1 MQYLKT
7 LEPPEEVCIINDI
20 QKRGTTFPIS
30 IESRNTKI
38 DSNALMDTGATRS
51 CMNYSTAYKL
61 GNNNIKQFKTTQVV
75 GGDGSDLGAV
85 STLQCK
91 ITIGD
96 RSRTNIY
103 CMLISKRKCHTRNRF
118 LPNKTKQASP
128 GQDKALGFCQ

>member
-7 LEPPEEVCIINDI
+7 LEPPEEVCVINDI
-20 QKRGTTFPIS
+20 QKRGTTFPVS
-30 IESRNTKI
+30 IKSRNTKI
-38 DSNALMDTGATRS
+38 DNNALMDTGATRS

-75 GGDGSDLGAV
+75 GADGSDLGAV

-96 RSRTNIY
+96 IEVEQTFIV
-103 CMLISKRKCHTRNRF
+103 C
-118 LPNKTKQASP
+118 
-128 GQDKALGFCQ
+128 